1 MARAIGTF
9 LFGYDSGII
18 ASVISTE
25 YDQFQL
31 YFGPGGFDPEGRP
44 NEVDPNI
51 TGAIV
56 SVFAGGAFC
65 MSLFLTYF
73 HWNRV
78 SLTLVGALLS
88 GFTADKIGRKRTIQL
103 GCLVAVVGMLFCT

>member
-1 MARAIGTF
+1 MVSSAIGTF

-18 ASVISTE
+18 ASVISLE

-31 YFGPGGFDPEGRP
+31 YFGDGLDAEGVP
-44 NEVDPNI
+44 IPVEDNI

-65 MSLFLTYF
+65 ESTPGT
-73 HWNRV
+73 H
-78 SLTLVGALLS
+78 
-88 GFTADKIGRKRTIQL
+88 IPPE
-103 GCLVAVVGMLFCT
+103 